1 MKRLIF
7 IAFFFISISS
17 FAQNSIK
24 TKLDRIIKKDYTI
37 IEGTIS
43 KMSDEEV
50 EYSLPNEKMVNILK
64 VSKIARIEF
73 ANGRTQSF
81 DVSAQET
88 TNSVD
93 TTIQTTGYQEQVI
106 KPNTIAVL
114 PIPFVNSDNLST
126 SEEMA
131 KFAQNDMYSK
141 LIEKSAN
148 IYPLVVQDI
157 RDTNRL
163 LRKAGIDYKNVDE
176 VPITD
181 LQKILGVDNI
191 IAARVS
197 YTVDINQTTTGIKST
212 EIATKGNK
220 TSIDDFDMS
229 DTTIDKTF
237 NYNVY
242 FDLYKNN
249 IKTYTQT
256 RQPFFNMK
264 DSWMDSMSYLLK
276 RSPIYTKK

>member
-7 IAFFFISISS
+7 LTYLFISISS

-24 TKLDRIIKKDYTI
+24 TKLDRIIKKDYSI

-64 VSKIARIEF
+64 ISKIARIEF
-73 ANGRTQSF
+73 ANGRIQSF
-81 DVSAQET
+81 DTSIQDNA
-88 TNSVD
+88 NNNGSSV
-93 TTIQTTGYQEQVI
+93 QSTGYQEQVI
-106 KPNTIAVL
+106 RPNTIAVL
-114 PIPFVNSDNLST
+114 PIPFVNSESHSS

-141 LIEKSAN
+141 LIEKSSN

-157 RDTNRL
+157 RDTNAL

-176 VPITD
+176 TPIAD

-191 IAARVS
+191 IAAKVS
-197 YTVDINQTTTGIKST
+197 YTIDINQSTTGYKNT
-212 EIATKGNK
+212 EISTKGNR

-229 DTTIDKTF
+229 DTSIDKTF

-249 IKTYTQT
+249 IKTFTQT

-276 RSPIYTKK
+276 RSPIYTK